1 MSQAFSE
8 RTYLLFSSTYQ
19 TNKNGDQMPS
29 PNQGVAIQRG
39 SDCTQESV
47 DLSKLALDVGA
58 SESKT
63 VSPDLVVVQE
73 WVRLKCQFGCPE
85 FGKRLTC
92 PPFTPRIDEVKR
104 ILSEYSKIQI
114 VKFDQPPISKRL
126 GAEGFM
132 KEFNKRQRRVNEATL
147 NIEKQL
153 LMKGY
158 YKAFALE
165 PGICNRCKQCVT
177 QQGKCRHPTE
187 ARPSPEA
194 FAIDMFST
202 VKNAGWDL
210 ELKTDVNQSWTNY
223 ALILLE

>member
-1 MSQAFSE
+1 ME
-8 RTYLLFSSTYQ
+8 E
-19 TNKNGDQMPS
+19 NGDQMPP
-29 PNQGVAIQRG
+29 PNQGAAAKRG
-39 SDCTQESV
+39 SDCAQENV
-47 DLSKLALDVGA
+47 GLSKLALDVGA

-63 VSPDLVVVQE
+63 VGSDLVVVQE

-85 FGKRLTC
+85 FGKWLTC
-92 PPFTPRIDEVKR
+92 PPFTPNIDDVRR
-104 ILSEYSKIQI
+104 ILSEYSKILI
-114 VKFDQPPISKRL
+114 VKFDQSPISKKL

-147 NIEKQL
+147 NMERQL
-153 LMKGY
+153 LRKGY

-177 QQGKCRHPTE
+177 QQGKCRYPTE

-194 FAIDMFST
+194 LAIDMFST

-210 ELKTDVNQSWTNY
+210 ELKTDVYQSWTNY

>member
-1 MSQAFSE
+1 LTCTPF
-8 RTYLLFSSTYQ
+8 
-19 TNKNGDQMPS
+19 S
-29 PNQGVAIQRG
+29 PNI
-39 SDCTQESV
+39 D
-47 DLSKLALDVGA
+47 DV
-58 SESKT
+58 
-63 VSPDLVVVQE
+63 
-73 WVRLKCQFGCPE
+73 R
-85 FGKRLTC
+85 
-92 PPFTPRIDEVKR
+92 R
-104 ILSEYSKIQI
+104 ILAEYSKILI
-114 VKFDQPPISKRL
+114 VKFEQSSISKKL
-126 GAEGFM
+126 SAEGFM

-147 NIEKQL
+147 NVERQL

-194 FAIDMFST
+194 LAIDMFST

-210 ELKTDVNQSWTNY
+210 ELKTDVYQSWTNY